1 MKYLISYN
9 ESKKD
14 WSKLVND
21 LIDGYYSQVFQ
32 ENNISELIDD
42 VRDVILPISDIGQ
55 ETELYFNIYFD
66 YKGLRRQRRLV
77 KNLTSI
83 NISPDERFKSVIEFR
98 KTGWGNYRRL
108 VYQDWKEV
116 SSILKNI
123 VDQQEA
129 WFGINLLF
137 KSVKLKKGKCV
148 DEFKDIKYGLE
159 SRGWTINQLGLGR
172 DYMFSFVNDFSF
184 DILRPI
190 SIASSNQWLVDSG
203 LINESKEVKLFENF
217 NLKRFRVPDN
227 FIRLDSIGHVLDP
240 EKGLMYAVWKNGRYD
255 IENPYEVEYDN
266 GIENISDEEKQIVD
280 KFWLSCEDIKKDEIN
295 WKLIEMA
302 KDLSL
307 DYLDEHNELII
318 KVIATETKTQLF
330 KRRLMIDD
338 RIFVYNEIF
347 SHEEDNITWNKYFP
361 NKMNIVK
368 NGFLTYEFTIQ
379 PQRESKN
386 WGIKAWEPEMTRELS
401 SKLIEMFPDETIVNR

>member
-1 MKYLISYN
+1 MKYL
-9 ESKKD
+9 
-14 WSKLVND
+14 
-21 LIDGYYSQVFQ
+21 
-32 ENNISELIDD
+32 
-42 VRDVILPISDIGQ
+42 
-55 ETELYFNIYFD
+55 
-66 YKGLRRQRRLV
+66 
-77 KNLTSI
+77 
-83 NISPDERFKSVIEFR
+83 
-98 KTGWGNYRRL
+98 
-108 VYQDWKEV
+108 
-116 SSILKNI
+116 
-123 VDQQEA
+123 
-129 WFGINLLF
+129 
-137 KSVKLKKGKCV
+137 
-148 DEFKDIKYGLE
+148 
-159 SRGWTINQLGLGR
+159 
-172 DYMFSFVNDFSF
+172 
-184 DILRPI
+184 
-190 SIASSNQWLVDSG
+190 
-203 LINESKEVKLFENF
+203 KLFENF

-347 SHEEDNITWNKYFP
+347 SHEENNITWNKYFP